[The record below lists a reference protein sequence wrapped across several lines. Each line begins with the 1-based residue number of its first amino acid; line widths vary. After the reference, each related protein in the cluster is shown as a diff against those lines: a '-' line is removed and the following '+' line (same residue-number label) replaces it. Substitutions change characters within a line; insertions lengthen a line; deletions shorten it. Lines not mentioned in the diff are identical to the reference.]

1 MAEGPAWSL
10 EDGDRNSFPLIEIS
24 AWITI
29 QSLHIVQELGRNA
42 SSRGLLSE
50 LAVLLSVRLVA
61 CGRAAGGV
69 GMWAQNRAQ

>member
-61 CGRAAGGV
+61 LWQGGGWGGHV
-69 GMWAQNRAQ
+69 GTE